1 MTQLATGPASQSRSI
16 AALPGPRG
24 LPVFGNVLALQPKK
38 LHLILERWAERYGP
52 AYAIRIFNRR
62 VVVVTDRSAIAVAL
76 RRRPAVFRRMAV
88 MQDVLKEMGVD
99 GVFSAEGETW
109 RVQRRSVAQALDA
122 SHVRTFFPTLR
133 SVTERLKRRW
143 DAAAEA
149 RTPIDVLSDL
159 SLYTVDVTTNFAF
172 GYDMNTL
179 EHDGDVMQG
188 HLSRIFP
195 MINRRINLPV
205 PYWRYFKLPVDRAF
219 DRSVSY
225 VRRRVGEMIDATRG
239 RLALE
244 RDGDVRPKNFIEA
257 MLAEEADGT
266 ARLSPDELYANAM
279 TILVAGEDTTASAL
293 AWSLHLI
300 ASHPRVQARLREE
313 ADLVLAGDDVLSD
326 LSDIGRLVYH
336 DAVLSESLRLKPV
349 APLLFLEANVATEVA
364 DVRVPAG
371 TPVFLVTRPHAVNRQ
386 DATATDFVP
395 ERWLDGSGRRG
406 GDFAFGA
413 GPRLCPGRNLAL
425 VELTVALS
433 MIVKNFA
440 LSSPPNRAD
449 VYEEFSFAMVPR
461 NLRLQIGKRNSSRR

>member
-1 MTQLATGPASQSRSI
+1 MAQTAAAPASQHRSI

-24 LPVFGNVLALQPKK
+24 LPIFGNALALQPKR

-52 AYAIRIFNRR
+52 TYALRLFHRR
-62 VVVVTDRSAIAVAL
+62 VVVVTDRSAIAEAL
-76 RRRPAVFRRMAV
+76 RRRPAIFRRMAV
-88 MQDVLKEMGVD
+88 MQNVLQEVGVD

-122 SHVRTFFPTLR
+122 SHVRNFFPTLR

-143 DAAAEA
+143 DAAAQA
-149 RTPIDVLSDL
+149 RKPIDVLSDL

-179 EHDGDVMQG
+179 EHAGDVMQG
-188 HLSRIFP
+188 HLARVFP
-195 MINRRINLPV
+195 MINRRINLPF
-205 PYWRYFKLPVDRAF
+205 PYWRYVKLPVDRAF
-219 DRSVSY
+219 DRSVEY
-225 VRRRVGEMIDATRG
+225 VRERVREMIEATRG
-239 RLALE
+239 RLAMP

-257 MLAEEADGT
+257 VLAEEADGV

-293 AWSLHLI
+293 AWSLYLI
-300 ASHPRVQARLREE
+300 ASHPEVQARLQAE
-313 ADLVLAGDDVLSD
+313 ADLVLAGHDVLAD
-326 LSDIGRLVYH
+326 LSDIGRLAYH
-336 DAVLSESLRLKPV
+336 DAVISESLRLKPV

-364 DVRVPAG
+364 DVAIPAG
-371 TPVFLVTRPHAVNRQ
+371 TPVFLVTRPHALKRDGAN
-386 DATATDFVP
+386 ATGFAP
-395 ERWLDGSGRRG
+395 EHWLDGSGRRG

-440 LSSPPNRAD
+440 FALPPNEAG

-461 NLRLQIGKRNSSRR
+461 NLHVILRKR

>member
-1 MTQLATGPASQSRSI
+1 
-16 AALPGPRG
+16 
-24 LPVFGNVLALQPKK
+24 
-38 LHLILERWAERYGP
+38 
-52 AYAIRIFNRR
+52 
-62 VVVVTDRSAIAVAL
+62 
-76 RRRPAVFRRMAV
+76 MAV
-88 MQDVLKEMGVD
+88 MQDVLQEMSVD
-99 GVFSAEGETW
+99 GVFSAEGEPW

-122 SHVRTFFPTLR
+122 SHVRNFFPTLR

-143 DAAAEA
+143 DLAAQAEK
-149 RTPIDVLSDL
+149 PIDVLSEL

-179 EHDGDVMQG
+179 EHDGDVMQD
-188 HLSRIFP
+188 HLARVFP
-195 MINRRINLPV
+195 MINRRINMPF

-225 VRRRVGEMIDATRG
+225 VRERVREMIEATRG
-239 RLALE
+239 RLALS
-244 RDGDVRPKNFIEA
+244 RDGEVRPKNFMEA
-257 MLAEEADGT
+257 MLAEEADGE
-266 ARLSPDELYANAM
+266 ARLTPDELYANAM

-300 ASHPRVQARLREE
+300 ASHPEVQARLQAE
-313 ADLVLAGDDVLSD
+313 ADLVLTGDHVLSD
-326 LSDIGRLVYH
+326 LSDIGKLVYH
-336 DAVLSESLRLKPV
+336 DAVISESLRLKPV

-364 DVRVPAG
+364 GVSVAAG
-371 TPVFLVTRPHAVNRQ
+371 TPVFLVTRPHALSREGSEALNF
-386 DATATDFVP
+386 AP
-395 ERWLDGSGRRG
+395 EHWLDGSGRRG

-440 LSSPPNRAD
+440 FESPANRTE

-461 NLRLQIGKRNSSRR
+461 NFRLLLRKREPSSR